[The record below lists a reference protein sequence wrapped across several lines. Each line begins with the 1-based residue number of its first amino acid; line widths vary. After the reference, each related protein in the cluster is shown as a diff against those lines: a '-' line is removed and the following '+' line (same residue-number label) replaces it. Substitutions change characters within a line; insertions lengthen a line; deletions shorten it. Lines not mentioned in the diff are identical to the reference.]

1 MRPPIPP
8 GVRITEFERHTEIF
22 NASYL
27 WARERIVALEA
38 EGDSAISAI
47 LAGGRATAS

>member
-1 MRPPIPP
+1 
-8 GVRITEFERHTEIF
+8 VTEFERHTEIF

-38 EGDSAISAI
+38 DGNPAIAAI
-47 LAGGRATAS
+47 LGGRPAAGP